1 MYFDCF
7 LFQDRG
13 VWETQTKAYAIK
25 GKHCSIYTCVSI
37 FIVNVKFHEILHVN
51 FEQRWKNIKQETEYF
66 CTLYS
71 WLFSKLKTKN
81 MTQLR
86 INTGSK

>member
-1 MYFDCF
+1 MRKNVITFYII
-7 LFQDRG
+7 
-13 VWETQTKAYAIK
+13 VVNIK
-25 GKHCSIYTCVSI
+25 SNE
-37 FIVNVKFHEILHVN
+37 FLHVN
-51 FEQRWKNIKQETEYF
+51 YEPRWKNIKQETEYF